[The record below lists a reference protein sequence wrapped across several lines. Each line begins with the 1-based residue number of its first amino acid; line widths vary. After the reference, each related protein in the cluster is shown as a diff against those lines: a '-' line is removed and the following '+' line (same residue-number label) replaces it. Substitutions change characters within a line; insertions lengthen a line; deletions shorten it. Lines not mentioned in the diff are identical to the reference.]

1 MIFQYDGTPQGLLT
15 AVFDGYPYRKNIR
28 FERGFTPSF
37 LPDLVQVQSN
47 PAKSQ
52 RVLKYLKDRF
62 PDFLRN
68 EFKWAILAD
77 RPEIENDLAL
87 TIYLLIDDG
96 KDILYSDRPPAR
108 AIVKNAKTISSEV
121 HSYKGLLRFREF
133 ENGALY
139 GPIRPKGNILYPLG
153 LHFKNRLPRETFM
166 IHDLGR
172 GTGLIYQ
179 DGRLSFVEVDSLE
192 ETYSE
197 VEETYRDLWRGFTRA
212 ISIQDRENKKLQRSN
227 MPKRY
232 WEFLTEMQ
240 DMI

>member
-1 MIFQYDGTPQGLLT
+1 MIFQYDGTPHGLLT

-28 FERGFTPSF
+28 FERGFTTSF
-37 LPDLVQVQSN
+37 LPDLVQVKSN
-47 PAKSQ
+47 RAKSQ
-52 RVLKYLKDRF
+52 RVLKYLKDKF
-62 PDFLRN
+62 PEFLRN

-87 TIYLLIDDG
+87 TIYLLVDHG
-96 KDILYSDRPPAR
+96 KDILYSDRPQAR
-108 AIVKNAKTISSEV
+108 ALVKNAKTISSEA
-121 HSYKGLLRFREF
+121 HSYKGLLRFREL

-153 LHFKNRLPRETFM
+153 LHFKNRLPQETFL
-166 IHDLGR
+166 IHDLDR
-172 GTGLIYQ
+172 GTGLIYP

-192 ETYSE
+192 ETYSK
-197 VEETYRDLWRGFTRA
+197 VEETYQDLWRGFTRA